1 MNQKEQPGLD
11 ELITQ
16 EEREHLL
23 NGLHRFLAWV
33 GEPLPEN
40 VEVDGNNIE
49 VHDVIWSC
57 IHKKEFSEKEKK
69 SFLELVRMLEA
80 KEKLGEESLR
90 NASLTREEAK
100 KLYHES
106 AALIRAIMD
115 IRDCEAG
122 NVKLKEPDIEIR
134 HKIDD
139 AKRWIGFL
147 KSVGTKSG
155 DI

>member
-23 NGLHRFLAWV
+23 NGLHRFLVWV

-57 IHKKEFSEKEKK
+57 IHKKEFSENEKK
-69 SFLELVRMLEA
+69 SFLEIVRMLEA
-80 KEKLGEESLR
+80 KEKLCEESLR
-90 NASLTREEAK
+90 EASLNREEAK

-122 NVKLKEPDIEIR
+122 NVKLKEPDLEIR

-147 KSVGTKSG
+147 KTVGKKSG

>member
-11 ELITQ
+11 ELISP

-23 NGLHRFLAWV
+23 YGLHRFLAWV

-69 SFLELVRMLEA
+69 SFLEIVRMLEA
-80 KEKLGEESLR
+80 KEKLCEESLR
-90 NASLTREEAK
+90 KASLTREEAK

>member
-1 MNQKEQPGLD
+1 MQQKEQPGLD

-57 IHKKEFSEKEKK
+57 IHKKEFSEKEKN
-69 SFLELVRMLEA
+69 SFLEIVRMLEE
-80 KEKLGEESLR
+80 KEKITEESLR

-122 NVKLKEPDIEIR
+122 NVKLKDPDIEIR

-147 KSVGTKSG
+147 KSVGNKNG

>member
-11 ELITQ
+11 ELITP

-23 NGLHRFLAWV
+23 YGLHRFLAWV
-33 GEPLPEN
+33 GEPLPER

-49 VHDVIWSC
+49 VHDVIWRC
-57 IHKKEFSEKEKK
+57 IHKKEFSEQEKK
-69 SFLELVRMLEA
+69 SFMELVRILEA
-80 KEKLGEESLR
+80 KEKLGEDSLR
-90 NASLTREEAK
+90 KASLTREEAR
-100 KLYHES
+100 KLFHES

-115 IRDCEAG
+115 IKECEAG
-122 NVKLKEPDIEIR
+122 KVKLKEPDIEIR
-134 HKIDD
+134 KKIDD

-147 KSVGTKSG
+147 KNIGKKSG

>member
-11 ELITQ
+11 ELISP

-23 NGLHRFLAWV
+23 YGLHRFLAWV
-33 GEPLPEN
+33 GEPLPEI

-69 SFLELVRMLEA
+69 SFLEIVRMLEA
-80 KEKLGEESLR
+80 KEKLCEESLR
-90 NASLTREEAK
+90 KASLTREEAK

-134 HKIDD
+134 RKIDD

-147 KSVGTKSG
+147 KSVGTNSG